1 MNTLIGKGF
10 YKHFILTHGEEKY
23 FIKYA
28 PSNAGFCF
36 KRHAWDFNIDFCNLQ
51 QDVQPKVSETL
62 FSRPLWVISK
72 RKSSKCTQNTHF

>member
-1 MNTLIGKGF
+1 MDTLIGEGF
-10 YKHFILTHGEEKY
+10 YKY
-23 FIKYA
+23 FYTDTRRGKVFYKYA

-62 FSRPLWVISK
+62 FWM
-72 RKSSKCTQNTHF
+72 F